1 MKKMNNPSTETIERQ
16 VMIFNVQKYS
26 LYDGPGIRTI
36 VFFKGCPLR
45 CQWCANPEGLE
56 RKFEVMYKESVCSDC
71 RACVDVC
78 PVGIHYMD
86 ENGNHQ
92 VNRDIACTGCRACS
106 DVCPMAALNITGE
119 IKSISEVM
127 EIVHEDDEFYEQSG
141 GGVTLSGGECTAQP
155 EAALA
160 LLQACKAD
168 GINTA
173 IETCGHSRMERLLK
187 IADYVDLFLFDL
199 KHMDPVRHNELTG
212 ISNEKI
218 LANLKEVLEQG
229 HAVQIRMP
237 MLKMINDSQKEIQAI
252 IEFLLPYKEYPNFH
266 GIDLLP
272 YHKLGVNKYG
282 QLGMEYPVDGDPSL
296 SDPELD
302 RIEGWIKEYDFPVK
316 VVRH

>member
-1 MKKMNNPSTETIERQ
+1 MMTQNTTTIERQ
-16 VMIFNVQKYS
+16 AMIFNVQKYS

-56 RKFEVMYKESVCSDC
+56 RKFQVMYKESVCSDC
-71 RACVDVC
+71 RACVEVC
-78 PVGIHYMD
+78 PMGIHYMD
-86 ENGNHQ
+86 ENDHHQ
-92 VNRDIACTGCRACS
+92 VRRDIACNGCRACV

-119 IKSISEVM
+119 IKTISELM
-127 EIVHEDDEFYEQSG
+127 EVIHEDDAFYEQSG

-160 LLQACKAD
+160 LLKACRAD

-173 IETCGHSRMERLLK
+173 VETCGHSRMDRLMQ
-187 IADYVDLFLFDL
+187 IAEYINLFLFDL

-218 LANLKEVLEQG
+218 LENLQEVLKAGYQ
-229 HAVQIRMP
+229 VQIRMP
-237 MLKMINDSQKEIQAI
+237 MLKMINDSYEEIKQI
-252 IEFLLPYKEYPNFH
+252 IDFLLPYKEYPNFL

-282 QLGMEYPVDGDPSL
+282 QLGMDYPVEGDPSL
-296 SDPELD
+296 SETDLD
-302 RIEGWIKEYDFPVK
+302 RIEGWIKEYAFPVR

>member
-1 MKKMNNPSTETIERQ
+1 MTTQNTTTIERQ
-16 VMIFNVQKYS
+16 AMIFNVQKYS

-56 RKFEVMYKESVCSDC
+56 RKFQVMYKESVCSDC
-71 RACVDVC
+71 RACVEVC
-78 PVGIHYMD
+78 PMGIHYMD
-86 ENGNHQ
+86 ENDHHQ
-92 VNRDIACTGCRACS
+92 VRRDIACNGCRACV

-119 IKSISEVM
+119 IKTISELM
-127 EIVHEDDEFYEQSG
+127 EVIHEDDAFYEQSG

-160 LLQACKAD
+160 LLQACRAD

-173 IETCGHSRMERLLK
+173 VETCGHSRMDRLMK
-187 IADYVDLFLFDL
+187 MAEYINLFLFDL
-199 KHMDPVRHNELTG
+199 KHMNPIRHNELTG

-218 LANLKEVLEQG
+218 LENLQEVLKAGYQ
-229 HAVQIRMP
+229 VQIRMP
-237 MLKMINDSQKEIQAI
+237 MLKMINDSRDEIQQI
-252 IEFLLPYKEYPNFH
+252 IDFLLPYKDYPNFL

-282 QLGMEYPVDGDPSL
+282 QLGMDYPVAGDPSL
-296 SDPELD
+296 SEADLD
-302 RIEGWIKEYDFPVK
+302 RIEGWIKDYEFPVR

>member
-1 MKKMNNPSTETIERQ
+1 MTTQNTTTIERQ
-16 VMIFNVQKYS
+16 AMIFNVQKYS

-56 RKFEVMYKESVCSDC
+56 RKFQVMYKESVCSDC
-71 RACVDVC
+71 RACVEVC
-78 PVGIHYMD
+78 PMCIHYMD
-86 ENGNHQ
+86 ENDHHQ
-92 VNRDIACTGCRACS
+92 VRRDIACNGCRACV

-119 IKSISEVM
+119 IKTISELM
-127 EIVHEDDEFYEQSG
+127 EVIHEDDAFYEQSG

-160 LLQACKAD
+160 LLQACRAD

-173 IETCGHSRMERLLK
+173 VETCGHSRMDRLMK
-187 IADYVDLFLFDL
+187 MAEYINLFLFDL
-199 KHMDPVRHNELTG
+199 KHMNPIRHNELTG

-218 LANLKEVLEQG
+218 LENLQEVLKAGYQ
-229 HAVQIRMP
+229 VQIRMP
-237 MLKMINDSQKEIQAI
+237 MLKMINDSRDEIQQI
-252 IEFLLPYKEYPNFH
+252 IDFLLPYKDYPNFL

-282 QLGMEYPVDGDPSL
+282 QLGMDYPVAGDPSL
-296 SDPELD
+296 SEADLD
-302 RIEGWIKEYDFPVK
+302 RIEGWIKDYEFPVR

>member
-1 MKKMNNPSTETIERQ
+1 MTTQNAMTIERQ
-16 VMIFNVQKYS
+16 AMIFNVQKYS

-56 RKFEVMYKESVCSDC
+56 RKFQVMYKESVCSDC
-71 RACVDVC
+71 RACVEVC
-78 PVGIHYMD
+78 PMGIHYMD
-86 ENGNHQ
+86 ENDHHQ
-92 VNRDIACTGCRACS
+92 VRRDIACNGCRACV

-119 IKSISEVM
+119 IKTISELM
-127 EIVHEDDEFYEQSG
+127 EVIHEDDAFYEQSG

-160 LLQACKAD
+160 LLQACRAD

-173 IETCGHSRMERLLK
+173 VETCGHSRMDRLMK
-187 IADYVDLFLFDL
+187 MAEYINLFLFDL

-218 LANLKEVLEQG
+218 LENLQEVLNAGYQ
-229 HAVQIRMP
+229 VQIRMP
-237 MLKMINDSQKEIQAI
+237 MLKMINDSYEEIKQI
-252 IEFLLPYKEYPNFH
+252 IDFLLPYKEYPNFL

-282 QLGMEYPVDGDPSL
+282 QLGMDYPVAGDPSL
-296 SDPELD
+296 SETDLD
-302 RIEGWIKEYDFPVK
+302 RIEGWIKEYEFPVR

>member
-1 MKKMNNPSTETIERQ
+1 MMTQNTTTIERQ
-16 VMIFNVQKYS
+16 AMIFNVQKYS

-56 RKFEVMYKESVCSDC
+56 RKFQVMYKESVCSDC
-71 RACVDVC
+71 RACVEVC
-78 PVGIHYMD
+78 PMGIHYMD
-86 ENGNHQ
+86 ENDHHQ
-92 VNRDIACTGCRACS
+92 VRRDIACNGCRACV

-119 IKSISEVM
+119 IKTISELM
-127 EIVHEDDEFYEQSG
+127 EVIHEDDAFYEQSG

-160 LLQACKAD
+160 LLKACRAD

-173 IETCGHSRMERLLK
+173 VETCGHSRMDRLMQMAEY
-187 IADYVDLFLFDL
+187 INLFLFDL

-218 LANLKEVLEQG
+218 LENLQEVLKAGYQ
-229 HAVQIRMP
+229 VQIRMP
-237 MLKMINDSQKEIQAI
+237 MLKMINDSYEEIKQI
-252 IEFLLPYKEYPNFH
+252 IDFLLPYKEYPNFL

-282 QLGMEYPVDGDPSL
+282 QLGMDYPVEGDPSL
-296 SDPELD
+296 SETDLD
-302 RIEGWIKEYDFPVK
+302 RIEGWIKEYAFPVR